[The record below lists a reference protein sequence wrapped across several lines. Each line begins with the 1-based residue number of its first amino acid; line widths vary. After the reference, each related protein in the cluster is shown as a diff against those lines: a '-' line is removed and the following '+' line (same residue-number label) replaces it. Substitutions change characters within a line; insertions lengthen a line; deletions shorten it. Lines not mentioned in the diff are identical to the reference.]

1 MLFIESMDKI
11 YYCPLK
17 SNRQV
22 DDSNGELSYKRVDS
36 SDWNAQELEHGKEIK
51 IKGFP
56 KEHKVRLFRVETST
70 SRTDWVVTNDP
81 TQDSTQGTRK
91 VCAFRWRLL
100 LDSGLIFRERDYG
113 WFRRFHA
120 PKILCS
126 KANPICRQS
135 MRNYGAISA
144 GAR

>member
-56 KEHKVRLFRVETST
+56 KEHKVRLFGLRPLPVA
-70 SRTDWVVTNDP
+70 RI
-81 TQDSTQGTRK
+81 G
-91 VCAFRWRLL
+91 LL
-100 LDSGLIFRERDYG
+100 PMTLLRIPLK
-113 WFRRFHA
+113 A
-120 PKILCS
+120 PEKCV
-126 KANPICRQS
+126 PF
-135 MRNYGAISA
+135 A
-144 GAR
+144 GGSCWIPG